1 MNTGQTLIT
10 IAALAL
16 VVLTVLNFSKSSLN
30 TQDNLIYN
38 KEYILTTTAA
48 QSLLEEI
55 SNKAFD
61 EKIIN
66 GAIIT
71 NASNFTSALA
81 PESGESYPNF
91 DDIDDFNNFSKKDS
105 IPDLGVF
112 NFKVNINYVNDD
124 LVYSASN
131 TYHKAVNIK
140 VTNKNLKNPFTGIV
154 DTISIS
160 TVFSQWKM
168 L

>member
-16 VVLTVLNFSKSSLN
+16 IVLTVLNFNKSSLN

-38 KEYILTTTAA
+38 KEYIVTTTAA

-55 SNKAFD
+55 SSKAFD
-61 EKIIN
+61 EKIVN
-66 GAIIT
+66 GATIT
-71 NASNFTSALA
+71 NASNFTSSLVA
-81 PESGESYPNF
+81 ETGETYPNF
-91 DDIDDFNNFSKKDS
+91 DDIDDYNNFNRKDS
-105 IPDLGVF
+105 ISNLGVF
-112 NFKVNINYVNDD
+112 NFMAKVNYVNDD
-124 LVYSASN
+124 LQFSGAN
-131 TYHKAVNIK
+131 TYHKAVKIK
-140 VTNKNLKNPFTGIV
+140 VVNPNLKNPFTGIV
-154 DTISIS
+154 DTITIT